1 MQPPMRSAQAT
12 VPAPQ
17 SPVRPPESTRPE
29 RSPSGGSRKW
39 IVGLVLIAA
48 AVGAAAFWQRQQAA
62 RQAAANKTE
71 VIRTHRVSGGG
82 VDRTVRLT
90 GTTSAENF
98 VSLIAPQL
106 RGSRGDHGRDYSSRS
121 GSSGSST
128 QAVQSTNTDTS
139 SGDGSGTSRA
149 TNKSS
154 SSRSSSAKASS
165 SSSKAVA
172 SMAASSGGDLG
183 STASSIPGSSRGSS
197 GGGDFALILQQLVKP
212 GATVKKG
219 DTIAEFDRQ
228 FMLLRLDDYRAAVV
242 QQELDM
248 KKLVANLDV
257 KRKARQQDIDAARGA
272 LEKAK
277 LDLRTT
283 PVRSEIDTIRLQ
295 LAVEEADAQLKQLQ
309 VADPFSEISELSAIR
324 NEELDFK
331 KAQIELRR
339 AEANADK
346 MIAKTPID
354 GLTVMQNIF
363 RGSEFAQI
371 QQGDQLSPGQ
381 FYMQIVDTR
390 SMVINAVVSQM
401 DIDKM
406 KIGSKA
412 HVRFDA
418 YPDLELPAHIYSI
431 GAMTKPGGMR
441 ASYVKDVPVKL
452 KLDKLDPRVIP
463 DLSVSVDVIAES
475 EQAAAVVPFEGV
487 FRDSEAAKPFVF
499 VREADGWLRREVEL
513 GLANN
518 TRVAVRSGLKPAE
531 VIALNR
537 PPAVQKE

>member
-1 MQPPMRSAQAT
+1 MQPPMRSAQVT

-48 AVGAAAFWQRQQAA
+48 AVGAASLWQRKQAT
-62 RQAAANKTE
+62 RQAAASNIE
-71 VIRTHRVSGGG
+71 VIRTHKVSGGG

-106 RGSRGDHGRDYSSRS
+106 HGSRGDHGRDYSSRS
-121 GSSGSST
+121 GSSGSS
-128 QAVQSTNTDTS
+128 QAVQSSNTSTS

-154 SSRSSSAKASS
+154 SSRSSSAKTSS
-165 SSSKAVA
+165 SIAKAV
-172 SMAASSGGDLG
+172 SAAAAGGDLG
-183 STASSIPGSSRGSS
+183 STASSIPSSSGRG

-228 FMLLRLDDYRAAVV
+228 FMLLRLDDYRAAVM

-248 KKLVANLDV
+248 KKLVANLEIS
-257 KRKARQQDIDAARGA
+257 RKARQQEIDAASGA
-272 LEKAK
+272 VGKAE

-283 PVRSEIDTIRLQ
+283 PVRSEIDTVGLQ
-295 LAVEEADAQLKQLQ
+295 LAVEEARARLKQLQ
-309 VADPFSEISELSAIR
+309 MAQPFSEISELSAIR

-346 MIAKTPID
+346 MIAKASID
-354 GLTVMQNIF
+354 GLTVMQIF
-363 RGSEFAQI
+363 FEEPNSRRSSRATSCLQGSSI
-371 QQGDQLSPGQ
+371 C
-381 FYMQIVDTR
+381 R
-390 SMVINAVVSQM
+390 SW
-401 DIDKM
+401 
-406 KIGSKA
+406 
-412 HVRFDA
+412 
-418 YPDLELPAHIYSI
+418 
-431 GAMTKPGGMR
+431 
-441 ASYVKDVPVKL
+441 
-452 KLDKLDPRVIP
+452 IP
-463 DLSVSVDVIAES
+463 DRWSSMRWSARWIS
-475 EQAAAVVPFEGV
+475 
-487 FRDSEAAKPFVF
+487 
-499 VREADGWLRREVEL
+499 
-513 GLANN
+513 
-518 TRVAVRSGLKPAE
+518 TR
-531 VIALNR
+531 
-537 PPAVQKE
+537 

>member
-1 MQPPMRSAQAT
+1 MQPPMRSAQVT

-62 RQAAANKTE
+62 RQAAASKTE
-71 VIRTHRVSGGG
+71 VIRTHKVSGGG

-106 RGSRGDHGRDYSSRS
+106 HGSRGDHGRDYSSRS
-121 GSSGSST
+121 GSSGSS
-128 QAVQSTNTDTS
+128 QAVQSSNTSTS

-154 SSRSSSAKASS
+154 SARSSSAKTSS
-165 SSSKAVA
+165 SISKAV
-172 SMAASSGGDLG
+172 SAAAAGGDLG
-183 STASSIPGSSRGSS
+183 STASSIPSSSGRG

-228 FMLLRLDDYRAAVV
+228 FMLLRLDDYRAAVM

-248 KKLVANLDV
+248 KKLVANLEIS
-257 KRKARQQDIDAARGA
+257 RKARQQEIDAASGA
-272 LEKAK
+272 VGKAE

-283 PVRSEIDTIRLQ
+283 PVRSEIDTVGLQ
-295 LAVEEADAQLKQLQ
+295 LAVEEARARLKQLQ
-309 VADPFSEISELSAIR
+309 MAQPFSEISELSAIR

-346 MIAKTPID
+346 MIAKASID

-363 RGSEFAQI
+363 RGTEFAQI

-463 DLSVSVDVIAES
+463 DLSVAVDVIAES
-475 EQAAAVVPFEGV
+475 EQAVVVAPLEGV
-487 FRDSEAAKPFVF
+487 FRDAEAAKPFVF
-499 VREADGWLRREVEL
+499 VRAADGWLRRDVEL

-518 TRVAVRSGLKPAE
+518 TRVAVRSGLKPTE

>member
-17 SPVRPPESTRPE
+17 SPARPPESTQPE
-29 RSPSGGSRKW
+29 RSRSGGSRKW

-48 AVGAAAFWQRQQAA
+48 AVGAAALWQRQQAA
-62 RQAAANKTE
+62 RQAATSNIE
-71 VIRTHRVSGGG
+71 VIRTHKVSGGG
-82 VDRTVRLT
+82 LDRTVRLT

-121 GSSGSST
+121 GGGGSSS

-139 SGDGSGTSRA
+139 SGDRSGTSRA

-154 SSRSSSAKASS
+154 SSRSSSSKVSS
-165 SSSKAVA
+165 SVSKAVSA
-172 SMAASSGGDLG
+172 AASSGGDLG

-212 GATVKKG
+212 GTTVKKG

-228 FMLLRLDDYRAAVV
+228 FMLLRLDDYRVAVQ

-257 KRKARQQDIDAARGA
+257 TRKARQQDIDTARGA
-272 LEKAK
+272 VEKAK

-283 PVRSEIDTIRLQ
+283 PVRSEIDTVRLQ
-295 LAVEEADAQLKQLQ
+295 LALEEADAQFKQLQ
-309 VADPFSEISELSAIR
+309 MADPFSEISEMSAIR

-346 MIAKTPID
+346 MIAKAQID

-412 HVRFDA
+412 RVRFDA

-452 KLDKLDPRVIP
+452 KLDTLDPRVIP
-463 DLSVSVDVIAES
+463 DLSVAVDVIAES
-475 EQAAAVVPFEGV
+475 EQAAVVAPLESV
-487 FRDSEAAKPFVF
+487 FRDAGTAKPFVF
-499 VREADGWLRREVEL
+499 VRAADGWLRREVEL